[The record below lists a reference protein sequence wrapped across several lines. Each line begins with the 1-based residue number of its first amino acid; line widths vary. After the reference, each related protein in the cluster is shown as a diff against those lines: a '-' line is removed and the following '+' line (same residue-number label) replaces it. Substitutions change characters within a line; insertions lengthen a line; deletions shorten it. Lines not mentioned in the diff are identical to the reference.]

1 MKMWWRITAP
11 ILLCLT
17 CMFSFQV
24 FAEEAQDDETAKR
37 IESAQQL
44 GLEAWIDDEGY
55 LIDEFFAGKNDS
67 EISNMSLDGLVRVMS
82 EEEIQAYTDRLNAGI
97 NLLTVTYYK
106 KTGQVNPETGRTLYT
121 GIFEVDGI
129 LAYCIER
136 EEATPA
142 KGDKTGEWIP
152 IDNEN
157 MRKVLY
163 YGYNGPADCGYTFVE
178 TALALAEANGKG
190 DNSLGVSILAEISVM
205 EAPPENFYIWKVE
218 TNDGDTQD
226 LAFYTFEE
234 ESVHLYLTKYNEG
247 FSEILPGARF
257 LHVSPDGTEEV
268 QETDENGEILWEDL
282 KEGTHQLMELEAPD
296 GYIRNRN
303 TISFVVNEAYQIEFI
318 SEVDASYGNMET
330 FMDEN
335 GNMHIF
341 VENKMGY
348 ELPNT
353 GSCTDLLLKGMGL
366 CVLAVAYQRAK
377 EKKYEEK

>member
-1 MKMWWRITAP
+1 MKMWWRITVP

-17 CMFSFQV
+17 CIFSFQV

-37 IESAQQL
+37 IERAEEL

-55 LIDEFFAGKNDS
+55 LVDEFFAGKNDS
-67 EISNMSLDGLVRVMS
+67 EISQMSLDGLVRVMS

-106 KTGQVNPETGRTLYT
+106 KTGQVNPDTGRTLYT

-142 KGDKTGEWIP
+142 KGAATGEWIP
-152 IDNEN
+152 VDNEN

-190 DNSLGVSILAEISVM
+190 DNSLGVAILAEISIM
-205 EAPPENFYIWKVE
+205 ELPPENFYVWKVE
-218 TNDGDTQD
+218 TNDGATQD

-234 ESVHLYLTKYNEG
+234 ESVQLYLTKYSEG
-247 FSEILPGARF
+247 FSESLPGARF
-257 LHVSPDGTEEV
+257 LHVSPDGTEDLK
-268 QETDENGEILWEDL
+268 ETDENGEILWEDL
-282 KEGTHQLMELEAPD
+282 KQGTHQIVELEAPD

-303 TISFVVNEAYQIEFI
+303 VISFVVNDEYQIGFI
-318 SEVDASYGNMET
+318 SEVDASYGNIESMI
-330 FMDEN
+330 DEN
-335 GNMHIF
+335 GNLHIS
-341 VENKMGY
+341 VENKIGY

-353 GSCTDLLLKGMGL
+353 GSYTDLLLKGLGV
-366 CVLAVAYQRAK
+366 CVLAVAYKK
-377 EKKYEEK
+377 EKEK